1 MTEHDA
7 KATAKT
13 DAKATMALLTD
24 HAHQARQH
32 MYQATIDQRNKALLS
47 AARHIQAHMAKLL
60 VANRADVDKAKTDK
74 LTAAYIDRLT
84 LTEERIQ
91 GMINALHDIA
101 ELDDPVGVELA
112 RWTRPNGLDISRIST
127 PLGVLGVIFEAR
139 PNVTVDA
146 AALAIKSANCVI
158 LRGGSSSINSAVLL
172 GDMMR
177 HGLRE
182 AGLPEDAVQVIK
194 DVDRALVGAML
205 TAQGGID
212 VIVPRGGRS
221 LVERVQAEAKI
232 PVFAHLEGICHIY
245 VHADADPELAKS
257 IVVNAK
263 MRRPGICG
271 AAETLLIDKAV
282 INSIWPD
289 IAAALRDTGCQ
300 IRGDEATRAVCPW
313 IDAATK
319 DDFGHEF
326 LDAIIAVKAVDHVD
340 DAIAHIRQHGS
351 DHTESILTADQ
362 DIAEYFVRQIDSS
375 IVMINASTQ
384 FADGGEFGMG
394 AELGIATGRIHA
406 RGPVSIEQLTCFK
419 YIVRG
424 NGQTRP

>member
-1 MTEHDA
+1 MTEDDA
-7 KATAKT
+7 KAAMTV
-13 DAKATMALLTD
+13 LTD
-24 HAHQARQH
+24 QAHLARQH
-32 MYQATIDQRNKALLS
+32 MYQSDIDQRNAALLS
-47 AARHIQAHMAKLL
+47 AAGHMKTRISALL
-60 VANRADVDKAKTDK
+60 DANKTDVAQARVNG
-74 LTAAYIDRLT
+74 LTEAYIDRLT
-84 LTEERIQ
+84 LTEDRIA
-91 GMINALHDIA
+91 GMIEALHVIA
-101 ELDDPVGVELA
+101 GLDDPVGVELA

-127 PLGVLGVIFEAR
+127 PLGVLGVIFESR

-158 LRGGSSSINSAVLL
+158 LRGGSDSINSAIML

-177 HGLRE
+177 HGLRD
-182 AGLPEDAVQVIK
+182 AGLPEDTVQVIT
-194 DVDRALVGAML
+194 DTDRAMVGAML
-205 TAQGGID
+205 RAQGGID

-245 VHADADPELAKS
+245 VHADADPQLAIS
-257 IVVNAK
+257 VVVNAK
-263 MRRPGICG
+263 MRRTGICG

-282 INSIWPD
+282 VHTIWPD
-289 IAAALRDTGCQ
+289 IAAALRDAGCQ
-300 IRGDEATRAVCPW
+300 IRGDAAAKTACPW
-313 IDAATK
+313 IDAASS

-326 LDAIIAVKAVDHVD
+326 LDAVIAVKVVDNVD
-340 DAIAHIRQHGS
+340 AAIAHIRQHGS
-351 DHTESILTADQ
+351 DHTESILSANNEV
-362 DIAEYFVRQIDSS
+362 AEYFVAQIDSS

-424 NGQTRP
+424 NGQARP

>member
-7 KATAKT
+7 KT
-13 DAKATMALLTD
+13 DAKIAIARLTD

-32 MYQATIDQRNKALLS
+32 MYQATIDQRNLALLS
-47 AARHIQAHMAKLL
+47 AAKYIEAHMAELL
-60 VANRADVDKAKTDK
+60 AANAKDVDKARTAE
-74 LTAAYIDRLT
+74 LTEAYIDRLT
-84 LTEERIQ
+84 LTEDRIQ
-91 GMINALHDIA
+91 GMINALRDIA
-101 ELDDPVGVELA
+101 GLNDPVGVELA
-112 RWTRPNGLDISRIST
+112 RWSRPNGLDISRIST
-127 PLGVLGVIFEAR
+127 PLGVLGVIFESR

-158 LRGGSSSINSAVLL
+158 LRGGSSSINSAILL

-257 IVVNAK
+257 VVVNAK
-263 MRRPGICG
+263 MRRTGICG
-271 AAETLLIDKAV
+271 AAETLLIDNAV

-289 IAAALRDTGCQ
+289 IAAALRDARCQ
-300 IRGDEATRAVCPW
+300 IRGDAATRAVCPW
-313 IDAATK
+313 IDAATE

-351 DHTESILTADQ
+351 DHTEAILTADA
-362 DIAEYFVRQIDSS
+362 DIAEYFVSQIDSS

-424 NGQTRP
+424 NGQTRA

>member
-7 KATAKT
+7 KT
-13 DAKATMALLTD
+13 DAKIAIARLTD
-24 HAHQARQH
+24 HAHEARQH
-32 MYQATIDQRNKALLS
+32 MYQATIDQRNLALLS
-47 AARHIQAHMAKLL
+47 AAKYIEAHMAELL
-60 VANRADVDKAKTDK
+60 AANAKDVDKARTAE
-74 LTAAYIDRLT
+74 LTEAYIDRLT
-84 LTEERIQ
+84 LTEDRIQ
-91 GMINALHDIA
+91 GMINALRDIA
-101 ELDDPVGVELA
+101 GLNDPVGVELA
-112 RWTRPNGLDISRIST
+112 RWSRPNGLDISRIST
-127 PLGVLGVIFEAR
+127 PLGVLGVIFESR

-158 LRGGSSSINSAVLL
+158 LRGGSSSINSAILL

-257 IVVNAK
+257 VVVNAK
-263 MRRPGICG
+263 MRRTGICG
-271 AAETLLIDKAV
+271 AAETLLIDNAV

-289 IAAALRDTGCQ
+289 IAAALRDARCQ
-300 IRGDEATRAVCPW
+300 IRGDAATRAVCPW
-313 IDAATK
+313 IDAATE

-351 DHTESILTADQ
+351 DHTEAILTADA
-362 DIAEYFVRQIDSS
+362 DIAEYFVSQIDSS

-424 NGQTRP
+424 NGQTRA

>member
-1 MTEHDA
+1 MTEDDA
-7 KATAKT
+7 KAAMTA
-13 DAKATMALLTD
+13 LTD
-24 HAHQARQH
+24 HAHLARQH
-32 MYQATIDQRNKALLS
+32 MYQSHIDQRNAALLS
-47 AARHIQAHMAKLL
+47 AAGHMKTRINALL
-60 VANRADVDKAKTDK
+60 DANKTDVAQARVNG
-74 LTAAYIDRLT
+74 LTEAYIDRLT
-84 LTEERIQ
+84 LTEDRIA
-91 GMINALHDIA
+91 GMIEALHVIA
-101 ELDDPVGVELA
+101 GLDDPVGVELA

-127 PLGVLGVIFEAR
+127 PLGVLGVIFESR

-158 LRGGSSSINSAVLL
+158 LRGGSDSINSAIML

-177 HGLRE
+177 HGLRD
-182 AGLPEDAVQVIK
+182 AGLPEDTVQVIT
-194 DVDRALVGAML
+194 DTDRAMVGAML
-205 TAQGGID
+205 RAQGGID

-245 VHADADPELAKS
+245 VHADADPQLAIS
-257 IVVNAK
+257 VVVNAK
-263 MRRPGICG
+263 MRRTGICG

-282 INSIWPD
+282 VHTIWPD
-289 IAAALRDTGCQ
+289 IAAALRDAGCQ
-300 IRGDEATRAVCPW
+300 IRGDATAKTVCPW
-313 IDAATK
+313 IDAANA

-326 LDAIIAVKAVDHVD
+326 LDAVIAVKVVDNVD
-340 DAIAHIRQHGS
+340 AAIAHIRQHGS
-351 DHTESILTADQ
+351 DHTESILSANNEV
-362 DIAEYFVRQIDSS
+362 AEYFVAQIDSS

>member
-7 KATAKT
+7 KT
-13 DAKATMALLTD
+13 DAKIAIARLTD

-32 MYQATIDQRNKALLS
+32 MYQATIDQRNLALLS
-47 AARHIQAHMAKLL
+47 AAKYIEAHMAELL
-60 VANRADVDKAKTDK
+60 AANAKDVDKARTAE
-74 LTAAYIDRLT
+74 LTEAYIDRLT
-84 LTEERIQ
+84 LTEDRIQ
-91 GMINALHDIA
+91 GMINALRDIA
-101 ELDDPVGVELA
+101 GLNDPVGVELA
-112 RWTRPNGLDISRIST
+112 RWSRPNGLDISRIST
-127 PLGVLGVIFEAR
+127 PLGVLGVIFESR

-158 LRGGSSSINSAVLL
+158 LRGGSSSINSAILL

-257 IVVNAK
+257 VVVNAK
-263 MRRPGICG
+263 MRRTGICG

-289 IAAALRDTGCQ
+289 IAAALRDARCQ
-300 IRGDEATRAVCPW
+300 IRGDAATRAVCPW
-313 IDAATK
+313 IDAATE

-351 DHTESILTADQ
+351 DHTEAILTADA
-362 DIAEYFVRQIDSS
+362 DIAEYFVSQIDSS

-424 NGQTRP
+424 NGQTRA